1 MIFCVIAISSLFM
14 ASCDDYAK
22 RKEGTIMVGNKPYK
36 LIVCKLNGSYFKM
49 VVPVDTTVTL
59 IPENI
64 TYRQGETTTTVIF
77 VK

>member
-1 MIFCVIAISSLFM
+1 MICCVIATFSLLM
-14 ASCDDYAK
+14 VSCNNYAD
-22 RKEGTIMVGNKPYK
+22 RREGTIMVGNKPYK

-49 VVPVDTTVTL
+49 VVPVDSTVTL

-64 TYRQGETTTTVIF
+64 TYRQGKTTTTVIF